1 MPQLQPIKSL
11 LYRQTRELN
20 ETKAQTVRET
30 LPQPLKRAMD
40 LAQEKGA
47 SIWLTAL
54 PIRDQ
59 GFSMNK
65 CEFQDAL
72 NIRYGWALKNTPRH
86 CICGKMFTVDR
97 AMTCHHGGL
106 PTIRHNAIRDITEN
120 LLSEVCHDVEKE
132 PALQPLTGE
141 TIIPQSANRKDDARA
156 DIRTRGFW
164 GRQQCAFLDIRVL
177 HPNAQSYR
185 NTNIPALYRQHEQ
198 IKKREYGDRVRQ
210 VEMASFTPLVLT
222 TTGGMGKE
230 TTTFYKWLADLIAAK
245 NSSVYSS
252 TLAWIRCKLAF
263 SLLRSAIR
271 CIRGSRSTF
280 HRVPD
285 ASIELGVTESRL
297 ST

>member
-1 MPQLQPIKSL
+1 
-11 LYRQTRELN
+11 
-20 ETKAQTVRET
+20 
-30 LPQPLKRAMD
+30 
-40 LAQEKGA
+40 
-47 SIWLTAL
+47 
-54 PIRDQ
+54 
-59 GFSMNK
+59 
-65 CEFQDAL
+65 
-72 NIRYGWALKNTPRH
+72 
-86 CICGKMFTVDR
+86 
-97 AMTCHHGGL
+97 MTCHNGGL
-106 PTIRHNAIRDITEN
+106 PTIRHNAIRDITAN

-141 TIIPQSANRKDDARA
+141 TIIPQSANRKDDARV

-164 GRQQCAFLDIRVL
+164 GRQQCAFLDIRVF

-210 VEMASFTPLVLT
+210 VEMASFTPLVLA

-230 TTTFYKWLADLIAAK
+230 ATTFYKRLADLIAAK

-252 TLAWIRCKLAF
+252 TLAWIRCKLAS
-263 SLLRSAIR
+263 SLLRSAIM
-271 CIRGSRSTF
+271 CIRGSHSTF